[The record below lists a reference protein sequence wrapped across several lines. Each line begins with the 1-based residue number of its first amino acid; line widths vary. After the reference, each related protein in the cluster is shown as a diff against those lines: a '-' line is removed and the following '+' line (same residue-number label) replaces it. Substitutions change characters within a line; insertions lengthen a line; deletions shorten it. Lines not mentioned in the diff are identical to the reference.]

1 MTGRE
6 SVAPGLKWFVYVLR
20 SVPTGRHYI
29 GATSDV
35 ERRLHEHNTKKGRW
49 TSSFQPWELIAL
61 EELANRGDAMTRESF
76 LKSRAGIAE
85 RKRLFEQLVGIEA
98 VERP

>member
-1 MTGRE
+1 
-6 SVAPGLKWFVYVLR
+6 VKWFVYVLR
-20 SVPTGRHYI
+20 SIPTGRRYI

-35 ERRLHEHNTKKGRW
+35 QRRLHEHNTKKGRW

-61 EELANRGDAMTRESF
+61 EELANRGEAMARESF

-85 RKRLFEQLVGIEA
+85 RQRLFGQWTGIEA
-98 VERP
+98 VDRP

>member
-1 MTGRE
+1 M
-6 SVAPGLKWFVYVLR
+6 LR
-20 SVPTGRHYI
+20 SIPAGRHYI
-29 GATSDV
+29 GMSSDV

-49 TSSFQPWELIAL
+49 TSRFQPWELVAL
-61 EELANRGDAMTRESF
+61 EEFGSRSEATTREYF

-85 RKRLFEQLVGIEA
+85 RKRLFGAVGFEEL